1 MRPGLYFNSARSIFT
16 HFSSSV
22 NTANL
27 PKLDFSTLQPG
38 LAALAAL
45 AAATGVHAAEGAS
58 DDNTAAEIL
67 PELSV
72 QAQKQREVASPKFTA
87 PLVDTPQTI
96 SVIPKE
102 VFNQQGAA
110 SLADVLGNTPGI
122 TFLAGEGGHVSGSN
136 SFVMRGFDVSG
147 NIFIDG
153 VRDNG
158 NYGRD
163 IYNLDQVEV
172 VKGPAGDNG
181 RGAASGYLNLVTKT
195 PQQENF
201 AHATASYGFDEYAS
215 AERRRTT
222 IDVNHV
228 VSEGDSGAAIRFNA
242 LWQDGGVAGRDF
254 AEKKTWGIAPSFAF
268 QLSPATRL
276 AVTYQ
281 HDQQSDRPEYGALAG
296 TLEGTAT
303 ATRPALPVDRS
314 RFYGL
319 LSDYD
324 DVTVDVASVRLEHDL
339 TPTIRLTNFTRYSNT
354 DRDALYTVLGALDL
368 RPDMNDGSIT
378 ELVTTNRQAF
388 AREIETLVNQTNIAS
403 QFTTGRFDHSFAGGL
418 ELIRENGETLRDWT
432 GLGTVG
438 ELSKMVNVTAAG
450 APTDPTLV
458 VGTNPYNPNPA
469 RPITGFAP
477 TYRFIDDIR
486 IDTVALYAY
495 DTIKLSERWQAT
507 GGARLEYYE
516 VNYDIFDRTTNTSA
530 PFNTDDLVF
539 TGKLGLVFK
548 PARNGSYYVSW
559 GVAAQPPGTS
569 NLSNDNGSRN
579 NGTPGTTGQNSPNAK
594 PQKSYNTELGTKWD
608 FFNRKLTTSLALF
621 RSERT
626 NISVATDTNG
636 VPTLYGDQTVQGIEA
651 GVSGRITNNW
661 ILFGGLSYL
670 DSENS
675 NAANPVQNG
684 SELNWT
690 PSWSGNI
697 WTTYRLPFGLTIG
710 GGTQYTG
717 TSRVSLNNTNA
728 AELPSH
734 WILNAVLAYDVTKNF
749 SVRLNINNVSDELY
763 ARAINNNSN
772 RAYFGDPRTYLLSA
786 DLRF

>member
-1 MRPGLYFNSARSIFT
+1 M
-16 HFSSSV
+16 
-22 NTANL
+22 NTRT
-27 PKLDFSTLQPG
+27 PVPTPDKSTLPQG
-38 LAALAAL
+38 LSALTALAL
-45 AAATGVHAAEGAS
+45 AGAATSVHGAESPGENS
-58 DDNTAAEIL
+58 PVDIL

-136 SFVMRGFDVSG
+136 SFYMRGFDMSG

-153 VRDNG
+153 IRDNG

-181 RGAASGYLNLVTKT
+181 RGAASGFLNLVTKT
-195 PQQENF
+195 PQSENF
-201 AHATASYGFDEYAS
+201 ANATASHGFDEYAS
-215 AERRRTT
+215 IERNRAT
-222 IDVNHV
+222 IDVNHTL
-228 VSEGDSGAAIRFNA
+228 SDDGNGTAFRLNA
-242 LWQDGGVAGRDF
+242 LWQDGGVAGRDV
-254 AEKKTWGIAPSFAF
+254 AEKKTWGIAPSVAF
-268 QLSPATRL
+268 GLGSPTRVYL
-276 AVTYQ
+276 TYQ
-281 HDQQSDRPEYGALAG
+281 HDEQRDRPDYGALAG
-296 TLEGTAT
+296 VLPDTAT
-303 ATRPALPVDRS
+303 AVRPAAPIDRS
-314 RFYGL
+314 RYYGL

-324 DVTVDVASVRLEHDL
+324 DVTVDVASARIEHDL
-339 TPTIRLTNFTRYSNT
+339 TPTVRLTNFTRYSNT
-354 DRDALYTVLGALDL
+354 DRDAIYAVPSSVDN
-368 RPDMNDGSIT
+368 RPDMNTGERT
-378 ELVTTNRQAF
+378 EIVVTNRQAF

-450 APTDPTLV
+450 APTAPTLV

-507 GGARLEYYE
+507 GGARLEHYD
-516 VNYDIFDRTTNTSA
+516 VSYDIFDRTTNTSA
-530 PFNTDDLVF
+530 PFNTDDIVF

-690 PSWSGNI
+690 PEWSGNL
-697 WTTYRLPFGLTIG
+697 WTTYRLPFGLTLG

-717 TSRVSLNNTNA
+717 SSRVSLNNTNL
-728 AELPSH
+728 AELPSR
-734 WILNAVLAYDVTKNF
+734 WILNAVLAYDVTKNL
-749 SVRLNINNVSDELY
+749 SVRLNINNVADEHY

-786 DLRF
+786 DFRF

>member
-1 MRPGLYFNSARSIFT
+1 MTSVPAIPSRQINARPSAFNSLA
-16 HFSSSV
+16 
-22 NTANL
+22 
-27 PKLDFSTLQPG
+27 STL
-38 LAALAAL
+38 AAMIMASGAHG
-45 AAATGVHAAEGAS
+45 AAAADTAEEAEG
-58 DDNTAAEIL
+58 TTQL
-67 PELSV
+67 PQMEV
-72 QAQKQREVASPKFTA
+72 QAQKNREVASPKFTA

-158 NYGRD
+158 NYGRE

-195 PQQENF
+195 PLAENF
-201 AHATASYGFDEYAS
+201 ANITGSYGFDEYAS
-215 AERRRTT
+215 IDRQRASF
-222 IDVNHV
+222 DVNQSLDAAHK
-228 VSEGDSGAAIRFNA
+228 GAAFRLNA
-242 LWQDGGVAGRDF
+242 LWQDGGVAGRDV
-254 AEKKTWGIAPSFAF
+254 AEKSTWGIAPSLAF
-268 QLSPATRL
+268 GLDSPTR
-276 AVTYQ
+276 VIITYQ
-281 HDQQSDRPEYGALAG
+281 HDEQRDRPEFGALAG
-296 TLEGTAT
+296 TLSETSTAV
-303 ATRPALPVDRS
+303 RPAGPVDRS

-324 DVTVDVASVRLEHDL
+324 DVTIDIATLRIEHDL
-339 TPTIRLTNFTRYSNT
+339 TPTMRLTNFSRYSNT
-354 DRDALYTVLGALDL
+354 DRQAIYTVLSSVDN
-368 RPDMNDGSIT
+368 RPDMNTGERI
-378 ELVTTNRQAF
+378 EMVPTNRQAF
-388 AREIETLVNQTNIAS
+388 AREIETLVNQTNVAA
-403 QFTTGRFDHSFAGGL
+403 QFTTGAFDHSFAGGL
-418 ELIRENGETLRDWT
+418 ELIRENGRTLRDWT

-438 ELSKMVNVTAAG
+438 ELSKTVNVNNAG
-450 APTDPTLV
+450 EPIAPITV
-458 VGTNPYNPNPA
+458 IGTSPYNPDPS

-477 TYRFIDDIR
+477 TYRFIDDIT
-486 IDTVALYAY
+486 IDTVAIYAF
-495 DTIKLSERWQAT
+495 DTVKISERWQAT
-507 GGARLEYYE
+507 GGARLEKYKAS
-516 VNYDIFDRTTNTSA
+516 YDVLDRTTNTSV
-530 PFNTDDLVF
+530 PFEADDVLL

-548 PARNGSYYVSW
+548 PSRAGSVYFSW

-569 NLSNDNGSRN
+569 NLSNDNGSRS
-579 NGTPGTTGQNSPNAK
+579 NGAPGTTGQNSPNAK
-594 PQKSYNTELGTKWD
+594 PQKSYNYELGTKWD
-608 FFNRKLTTSLALF
+608 LLNRKLTTSLALF

-626 NISVATDTNG
+626 NVSVATDTNG

-651 GVSGRITNNW
+651 GASGRLTNNW
-661 ILFGGLSYL
+661 IVFGGLSFL

-675 NAANPVQNG
+675 NSANPVQNG

-690 PSWSGNI
+690 PEWSGNL

-717 TSRVSLNNTNA
+717 ASKVSLNNTNA
-728 AELPSH
+728 AELPDY
-734 WILNAVLAYDVTKNF
+734 WIFNTVASYEITKNF
-749 SVRLNINNVSDELY
+749 SVRFNITNVTDEHY

-772 RAYFGDPRTYLLSA
+772 RAYFGAPRSYLLSA